1 MKKKQKEDRF
11 KGFDNSSAKKYPRY
25 KISVQGEWERD
36 SDFFDSKVDQVLQK
50 VDATTQRNQSC
61 SSALEDFKKLVKEGN
76 TEKLTDYFKQY
87 GIAPDVAKFGLHRL
101 IAEELRDLSSS

>member
-1 MKKKQKEDRF
+1 MKKKKKEGQF
-11 KGFDNSSAKKYPRY
+11 SFGNSSAKKYPSY
-25 KISVQGEWERD
+25 KISPQGEWERD

-50 VDATTQRNQSC
+50 VDTTTRRNQSC